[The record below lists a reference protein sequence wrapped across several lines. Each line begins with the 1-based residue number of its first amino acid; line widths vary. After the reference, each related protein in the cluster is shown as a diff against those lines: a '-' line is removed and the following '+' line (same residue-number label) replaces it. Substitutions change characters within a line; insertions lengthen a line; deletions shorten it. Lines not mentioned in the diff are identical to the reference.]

1 MRLTCY
7 RKSKLPCRN
16 QQQEGRKSNL
26 RFRAQVRFWLH
37 VCMCIG
43 SYSEVT
49 NHSIVTPNLSCR
61 LFSFSVLER
70 YSLLY
75 RVSLVS
81 QARDRY
87 IYTYFPSPLRF
98 YMYWRQVA
106 VWLVRL
112 ECHVESS
119 VPALACMHVEN
130 RLPSTWAQSS
140 YDSACSC
147 CAYVCTLHQI
157 CATSGEPQILT
168 SLCIVSSLKYMLWQK
183 KARSEWINIG
193 YGDLKVSYSYSSYSH
208 PLGVMK
214 GTCHILC

>member
-70 YSLLY
+70 YSLLS

-81 QARDRY
+81 QARHRY

-98 YMYWRQVA
+98 YMYCQVA
-106 VWLVRL
+106 VWLARR

-119 VPALACMHVEN
+119 VPALACMRVEN
-130 RLPSTWAQSS
+130 RLPST
-140 YDSACSC
+140 
-147 CAYVCTLHQI
+147 
-157 CATSGEPQILT
+157 
-168 SLCIVSSLKYMLWQK
+168 
-183 KARSEWINIG
+183 
-193 YGDLKVSYSYSSYSH
+193 
-208 PLGVMK
+208 
-214 GTCHILC
+214 